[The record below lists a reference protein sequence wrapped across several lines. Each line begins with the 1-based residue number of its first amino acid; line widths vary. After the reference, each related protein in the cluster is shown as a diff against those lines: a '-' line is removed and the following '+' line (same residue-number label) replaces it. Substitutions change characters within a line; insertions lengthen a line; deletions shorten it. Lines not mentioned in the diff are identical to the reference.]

1 MPNLST
7 QSTSKISSAFMDP
20 KKIIAFL
27 GIEKGDIVADL
38 GSGVGY
44 FVIPLSKAVVPK
56 GRVYA
61 VDIVPE
67 ALESIKSKAKEEGLA
82 NIEYMQADLENEKS
96 VAIGDASVDYV
107 IIVNTLFQL
116 KNKANIFREAKRI
129 LLPGGKLVVI
139 DWLPDGTVM
148 GPAETEK
155 VSAEQ
160 VRIAAIINGLK
171 EIKYWFPDAYHYGLV
186 FIK

>member
-1 MPNLST
+1 MPIPTVST
-7 QSTSKISSAFMDP
+7 TKVSSAFMDP
-20 KKIIAFL
+20 KKIVASL

-44 FVIPLSKAVVPK
+44 FAIPLSKAVVPK

-67 ALESIKSKAKEEGLA
+67 SLELVRSKAKAEGLA
-82 NIEYMQADLENEKS
+82 NLEYIQADLENEKS
-96 VAIGDASVDYV
+96 IAIGDTSVNFV

-116 KNKANIFREAKRI
+116 KNKANIFREAKRL

-139 DWLPDGTVM
+139 DWLPDGAVM
-148 GPAETEK
+148 GPAESEK

-160 VRIAAIINGLK
+160 VRIAAMINGLK
-171 EIKYWFPDAYHYGLV
+171 EIKYWFPDAYHYGLI

>member
-1 MPNLST
+1 MST
-7 QSTSKISSAFMDP
+7 FPVFSTKVSSAFMDP
-20 KKIIAFL
+20 KKIISSL
-27 GIEKGDIVADL
+27 GIEKGDMVADL

-44 FVIPLSKAVVPK
+44 FAIPLSKAVAPK

-67 ALESIKSKAKEEGLA
+67 SLNLVKSKAKAEGLA
-82 NIEYMQADLENEKS
+82 NLEYIQADLENEKS
-96 VAIGDASVDYV
+96 VAIGDSSVNYA

-129 LLPGGKLVVI
+129 LLLGGKLVVI
-139 DWLPDGTVM
+139 DWMPGSAVM

-155 VSAEQ
+155 ISADQ
-160 VRIAAIINGLK
+160 VRIAAMINGLK
-171 EIKYWFPDAYHYGLV
+171 EIKYWLPDAYHYGFI